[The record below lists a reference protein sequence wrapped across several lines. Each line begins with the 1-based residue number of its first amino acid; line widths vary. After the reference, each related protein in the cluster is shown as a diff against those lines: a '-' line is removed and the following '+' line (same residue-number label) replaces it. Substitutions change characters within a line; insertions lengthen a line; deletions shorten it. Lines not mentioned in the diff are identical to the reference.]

1 MGQKLLLKFLT
12 RKVIRIKRSCMD
24 FHCVLFCMHGM
35 HAICFSEYLR
45 NKECIRQY
53 DHNQLILFWDRNG
66 FKHELTLLEKVRH
79 PNVVQFVG
87 AVTQNVPMMIVSEYH
102 PKVSIFF
109 LISPFLHKIFN
120 RTCIIYN
127 SL

>member
-109 LISPFLHKIFN
+109 LDISISSQN
-120 RTCIIYN
+120 I
-127 SL
+127 